1 VPDAVA
7 QLTSDYLDLVFET
20 FPTAATVFGRH
31 EHDGRLE
38 DLTAGR
44 LDEFA
49 RRLAELRRR
58 VTAVVPADEE
68 QAADRDALAA
78 AISEALIAEELERP
92 WRRNPFEA
100 ATAVPASI
108 LLLVARD
115 FAPLEQ
121 RLAAAAERLEAAP
134 AFLDQARA
142 LLDEPCPALWRQ
154 MAVGA
159 AGGGAEFLA
168 GTLGPLA
175 AGTPLAGRVEAAA
188 AAAARA
194 LRDFAGWLGGEHAA
208 RFPDDAPFAIGEAA
222 QARKLREAHCF
233 ETTPAEL
240 TRIGQAQIAE
250 LTDALTEQAAK
261 LAGPDGTRGP
271 GGSGAAGGSG
281 GADWS
286 ATLDRLKGD
295 HPDADGLL
303 PAYRRELERLEAFVF
318 AEDLATNPDAEARV
332 EPTPEFLRP
341 VMGFAAYLPAG
352 PFDTWQQGY
361 FWVTP
366 PPDEAGLRD
375 HAWAIIPAVAAH
387 EGYPGHHLQ
396 MTSVNRIPS
405 LTRRAVRS
413 SVMIEGWGLYTEQ
426 LMADVGYYDDA
437 ARLAQLAM
445 RLLRALRIVLDM
457 ELQSGELTYE
467 AAVDRAV
474 SVARLEAS
482 TARSEVARYTM
493 TPTQPF
499 SYLVGCLEL
508 ERLRAAS
515 QARLGDA
522 FHLRR
527 FHDRVLSYG
536 HMPPTLVARAITA
549 ADEAEQR
556 HAPDVV

>member
-1 VPDAVA
+1 VADAVDR
-7 QLTSDYLDLVFET
+7 LTREYLDLVFER
-20 FPTAATVFGRH
+20 FPTVATVFGRH

-38 DLTAGR
+38 DLTVEA
-44 LDEFA
+44 LDDFA

-58 VTAVVPADEE
+58 VTEIVPAGEE
-68 QAADRDALAA
+68 EAVDRDALAA
-78 AISEALIAEELERP
+78 AISEALLAEEVERP

-100 ATAVPASI
+100 ATAVPAAI

-121 RLAAAAERLEAAP
+121 RLADATRRLEAAP
-134 AFLDQARA
+134 AFLANAKA

-154 MAVGA
+154 MAIGA

-188 AAAARA
+188 ATAAQA
-194 LRDFAGWLGGEHAA
+194 LRDFAGWLDGEHAA

-222 QARKLREAHCF
+222 QARKLREVHCF
-233 ETTPAEL
+233 TTPPAGFVE
-240 TRIGQAQIAE
+240 IGEAQIAE
-250 LTDALTEQAAK
+250 ITAALTEQAGK
-261 LAGPDGTRGP
+261 L
-271 GGSGAAGGSG
+271 
-281 GADWS
+281 GADDW
-286 ATLDRLKGD
+286 AVKLDELKDD

-303 PAYRRELERLEAFVF
+303 PAYRRELERLESFVF
-318 AEDLATNPDAEARV
+318 QEDLATNPEAAARV
-332 EPTPEFLRP
+332 EATPEFLRS

-352 PFDTWQQGY
+352 PFDDWQQGY

-375 HAWAIIPAVAAH
+375 HSHAMIPAVAAH

-396 MTSVNRIPS
+396 MTSVNRLPS

-413 SVMIEGWGLYTEQ
+413 TVMIEGWGLYTEQ
-426 LMADVGYYDDA
+426 LMHDVGYYDDE

-457 ELQSGELTYE
+457 ELQAGELSYE
-467 AAVDRAV
+467 AAVARAV
-474 SVARLEAS
+474 SVARLEES

-515 QARLGDA
+515 QHRLGDA
-522 FHLRR
+522 FRLRR

-536 HMPPTLVARAITA
+536 HMPPTLVARAIA
-549 ADEAEQR
+549 AGAEAELR
-556 HAPDVV
+556 RAPEQG